1 MLTTRY
7 SLLFPMLSK
16 VHVSLR
22 RLPTQLLTFLMC
34 TILVV
39 PMAAADPTPVS
50 ENVTDNLIN
59 RLVERGVITK
69 QDADGLLKQAQDD
82 AATAR
87 AQAAAAQAAVKQV
100 DAAKEAAAI
109 QIAAAEEIAAKQVA
123 AAKEIAEI
131 QIATAKGIAAI
142 EAAGKQQA
150 AVAQATGNA
159 QPSAPQTS
167 PVVQSAATQAEA
179 SAPASAATSATASSA
194 PAAPDTAAQQS
205 PAATDAAAT
214 GRIAAAQTAPAPED
228 DTVRVTYVPE
238 IVKAQL
244 RDEIK
249 TEVLAQA
256 RQEHW
261 AAPNTIPSWVSRFT
275 PFGDVR
281 IRYEDDYYPA
291 GNDNTGA
298 FPNFNAINTGAP
310 FDTSQSNNNFPS
322 ELNVDQYRTRVR
334 LRARIGAAIDLG
346 DGFTSGI
353 RVGTGENN
361 SPVTEN
367 QSLGAANSAQ
377 GGNFSKY
384 AIWLD
389 RAFLKYEV
397 GGLPDEDLS
406 VSFGRFDNPFF
417 TTSSMIWVD
426 DIGFDGIAAQG
437 KYPVNE
443 DITPFLTAG
452 AFPVYNTDLNFASNQ
467 AHKFKSEDKW
477 LYAAQLGTDWEVT
490 QDFDFKVGGAY
501 YYYQNIEGKL
511 STPFTPLSSA
521 DSGNTDDTRPSFA
534 QNGNT
539 YMPLRNIES
548 NSLNNFGTINQFQ
561 YFGLATPF
569 HELAGTGQLDYNHF
583 EPFQVSLSGEYV
595 RNLAFDRK
603 AIAANAVNNRGP
615 NLAPTVLGNFVGGS
629 TAWIVGLKV
638 GKVALAKRWDWN
650 IGVNYRRVESDSVVD
665 GFVDSDFGAS
675 AAGTNLKGYT
685 LNGALAVSSRV
696 WLGLHWMSAS
706 QLVGPVLKSDVF
718 QMDLN
723 GKF

>member
-1 MLTTRY
+1 M
-7 SLLFPMLSK
+7 SHAK
-16 VHVSLR
+16 HVSLH
-22 RLPTQLLTFLMC
+22 RLPTQLLAFLMC

-39 PMAAADPTPVS
+39 PMVAADPAPIS

-69 QDADGLLKQAQDD
+69 QDADGLLKQAEDD
-82 AATAR
+82 AAMAR
-87 AQAAAAQAAVKQV
+87 AQAAAAQSAAQQV
-100 DAAKEAAAI
+100 AAAKEAAAI
-109 QIAAAEEIAAKQVA
+109 QLSTAEEVAAKQVA

-131 QIATAKGIAAI
+131 QIAAAREIAAI
-142 EAAGKQQA
+142 QA
-150 AVAQATGNA
+150 ATKPAPAGAQTAVVATSGQPTAVQTAQASTAPTESDTTA
-159 QPSAPQTS
+159 QPSAAAAETTTTNQT
-167 PVVQSAATQAEA
+167 PATTGQVATAQATQAV
-179 SAPASAATSATASSA
+179 
-194 PAAPDTAAQQS
+194 PAAPS
-205 PAATDAAAT
+205 
-214 GRIAAAQTAPAPED
+214 APAPED

-261 AAPNTIPSWVSRFT
+261 AAPNALPSWVSRFT
-275 PFGDVR
+275 PFGDIR
-281 IRYEDDYYPA
+281 IRYDVQHYPV
-291 GNDNTGA
+291 GNDNSA
-298 FPNFNAINTGAP
+298 SFPNFNAINTGAP
-310 FDTSQSNNNFPS
+310 FDTGRFNPNFPPL
-322 ELNVDQYRTRVR
+322 LNVDQNRRRVR
-334 LRARIGAAIDLG
+334 LRARMGTAIDLG
-346 DGFTSGI
+346 EGFTSGFRI
-353 RVGTGENN
+353 ATGENN

-397 GGLPDEDLS
+397 GGLPDKDLA
-406 VSFGRFDNPFF
+406 VTAGRFDNPFF
-417 TTSSMIWVD
+417 TTSSMTWAD
-426 DIGFDGIAAQG
+426 DLGFDGIAAQG
-437 KYPVNE
+437 KYPINE
-443 DITPFLTAG
+443 DIMPFLTAG
-452 AFPVYNTDLNFASNQ
+452 IFPVFNTDLNFASNQ
-467 AHKFKSEDKW
+467 PAKFKSEDKW

-490 QDFDFKVGGAY
+490 QDFDFKIGGAY

-511 STPFTPLSSA
+511 SSLFTPLSTA
-521 DSGNTDDTRPSFA
+521 DAGNTDDSRPSFA

-539 YMPLRNIES
+539 YRPLRNIEPVVDQ
-548 NSLNNFGTINQFQ
+548 NGNLLPQWQ

-569 HELAGTGQLDYNHF
+569 HELAVNGKLDYNHF

-595 RNLAFDRK
+595 RNLAFNRK

-615 NLAPTVLGNFVGGS
+615 NFSSTVPGNFVGGS
-629 TAWIVGLKV
+629 TAWIVGVKV
-638 GKVALAKRWDWN
+638 GKVSLAKRWDWN
-650 IGVNYRRVESDSVVD
+650 VGLNYRRVESDSVVD

-685 LNGALAVSSRV
+685 FNGALAISSHV
-696 WLGLHWMSAS
+696 WLGLRWMSAS
-706 QLVGPVLKSDVF
+706 EIVGPPLKSDVF

-723 GKF
+723 SKF